1 MNFEL
6 RAHTVLLTVAG
17 SRAYGVHTAAS
28 DVDVKG
34 TAIPPASYFH
44 GFLHRF
50 EQADRPEHMQ
60 DFWADLTAEE
70 QRCCADTK
78 LEGAVYHLVKFCQL
92 AADCNPNMLDV
103 LFCRDAE
110 IRRCTPLGERLRESR
125 DLFLSMKAKH
135 TFSGYAA
142 SQLKRIR
149 GHRQWLLHPPQKKPE
164 RADYEL
170 PERTLIPADQ
180 LAAAEA
186 AVRQKIDGWAID
198 FGELDNSSVV
208 HIQTQIAEYLAEIHT
223 TTDDHWRSAARAIGY
238 DENFILL
245 LDRERRYKSAMREW
259 QQYQT
264 WKTERNPD
272 RARLEAEHG
281 FDSKHGMH
289 LIRLLRTGR
298 ELMLTGKVNVWRG
311 DRDAEELLSIRHG
324 AWEYD
329 QLVEE
334 AERIDTELSALY
346 RSGQCVLP
354 RAPDRAALDR
364 LVVDLVET
372 ALRDG
377 PGA

>member
-1 MNFEL
+1 MNFDL
-6 RAHTVLLTVAG
+6 RTHTILLTVAG

-34 TAIPPASYFH
+34 TAIPPAPYFH

-50 EQADRPEHMQ
+50 EQSDRPSHMQ
-60 DFWADLTAEE
+60 DFWADLTPEE
-70 QRCCADTK
+70 QRLCADTK

-103 LFCRDAE
+103 LFCRDE
-110 IRRCTPLGERLRESR
+110 EVRLCTPLGEILRAHR
-125 DLFLSMKAKH
+125 DQFLSMKAKH

-149 GHRQWLLHPPQKKPE
+149 GHRQWLLHPPHQKPE
-164 RADYEL
+164 RADYDL
-170 PERTLIPADQ
+170 PDRTLIPSDQ

-186 AVRQKIDGWAID
+186 AVRQKIDGWAVD
-198 FGELDNSSVV
+198 YGALDNSSVV
-208 HIQTQIAEYLAEIHT
+208 HIQTQIERYLAEIQS
-223 TTDDHWRSAARAIGY
+223 TTDAHWRSAARAIGY
-238 DENFILL
+238 DENFIAL

-264 WKTERNPD
+264 WKAERNPD

-289 LIRLLRTGR
+289 LIRLLRSGR

-311 DRDAEELLSIRHG
+311 DIDAEELLSIRHG
-324 AWEYD
+324 AWDYD

-334 AERIDTELSALY
+334 AERIDTELDALY
-346 RSGQCVLP
+346 RSGQCALP
-354 RAPDRAALDR
+354 RAPDREALDR
-364 LVVDLVET
+364 LVVSLVES
-372 ALRDG
+372 ALR
-377 PGA
+377 AA